1 VRNGV
6 PRTSRAAP
14 PIAGAY
20 PETSALGGVVLPWI
34 VTLTFFLVLAGLTA
48 VTVGRGHDGA
58 VAEAVLL
65 SQKQVAADL
74 AYEVRISLSR
84 ELTDLGNAGRAV
96 SENASAGSATPTA
109 ILGLVG
115 AAHPEW
121 RGLALLDS
129 HSGKLLATRGEP
141 VPVAAL
147 GQEPIDQPTATMTH
161 DPAGR
166 SAVILAAPMSIDDQ
180 DHSVLA
186 AATRPRL
193 PRSFDSA
200 VTLVDESGE
209 PVVASGSADVEGSL
223 AQAVARAVRDATH
236 GSGSVAA
243 TVLSARRHVIGYA
256 RVAGEGLNDLPL
268 YAISIRPV
276 LSGPPTHP
284 GRGFGLAAGVALAY
298 LALAAFAGH
307 AHALIGPVRRIER
320 EAAWLAKGDASVTIG
335 KPRPAEPGR
344 LAVAL
349 EAIRG
354 ELIGRPVRDQ
364 GRSPLAHAFT
374 ARGTLIVTALLIVAW
389 AIAVPVL
396 SRSMRPE
403 RVPAEVID
411 DQRGRITVLADTLA
425 RGINDATASLERL
438 ARAVRAS
445 VSHDDLR
452 RLLAGAKNADERFRS
467 IYVVEPD
474 GKVAARAGT
483 KPRRSSGPLPSV
495 AGVSQANISGP
506 VPIVVAYAPAADGLV
521 IAGELDP
528 RYLDDRLDRPGLGTV
543 WIVDPG
549 RRIISSDD
557 GFHAF
562 GRLTDSAVERA
573 VDRALTGVH
582 TSRVYRDHGPATIV
596 AAAQL
601 RPVGPA
607 GMLGWTVVSKMPAD
621 QLPLPVYVVRRHA
634 TVVGLLAIAGL
645 WLCYGWLYLV
655 GVRPLRILVQ
665 DAERIAW
672 PGDRRMVIYPRVHNE
687 IGSIARNLEV
697 LRLRLLGIRSGALKP
712 PLTGRDARL
721 PETQLIAKIQVPRP
735 AALGSGRRSGFG
747 SGS

>member
-6 PRTSRAAP
+6 PRTSRAALP
-14 PIAGAY
+14 LVGAY

-34 VTLTFFLVLAGLTA
+34 VTLTFFLFLAGLTA
-48 VTVGRGHDGA
+48 VTVGRGHDGP
-58 VAEAVLL
+58 VADAVLL

-74 AYEVRISLSR
+74 AYHVRTSLSR
-84 ELTDLGNAGRAV
+84 DLTNLGNAGRAV
-96 SENASAGSATPTA
+96 SGQVSAHGATPTA

-121 RGLALLDS
+121 YGLALLDS
-129 HSGKLLATRGEP
+129 RSGKLLATRGEP

-147 GQEPIDQPTATMTH
+147 GQEPIGQPTAALAQ
-161 DPAGR
+161 DPAGQFE
-166 SAVILAAPMSIDDQ
+166 VILAAPMSIDDE
-180 DHSVLA
+180 DHSVVA
-186 AATRPRL
+186 AAARPRL
-193 PRSFDSA
+193 PRGFDSA
-200 VTLVDESGE
+200 VALVDESGA
-209 PVVASGSADVEGSL
+209 PVVASGSADVEGRL
-223 AQAVARAVRDATH
+223 AQAVSRAVRDASH

-256 RVAGEGLNDLPL
+256 RVTGEGLNDLRL
-268 YAISIRPV
+268 YAVSIRPV
-276 LSGPPTHP
+276 VSAAPVHP
-284 GRGFGLAAGVALAY
+284 GRGFGLAAGVALGY
-298 LALAAFAGH
+298 LALAAFAAH

-320 EAAWLAKGDASVTIG
+320 EAAWLAKGDTNVTIG
-335 KPRPAEPGR
+335 KPRSAEPGR
-344 LAVAL
+344 LAAAL
-349 EAIRG
+349 EAIRR
-354 ELIGRPVRDQ
+354 ELIGHPVRDQ
-364 GRSPLAHAFT
+364 GRSLLADAFT
-374 ARGTLIVTALLIVAW
+374 ARGTLIVTALLILAW
-389 AIAVPVL
+389 SMAVPIL

-403 RVPAEVID
+403 RVPTEVID

-425 RGINDATASLERL
+425 RGINDATASLQRL
-438 ARAVRAS
+438 ASDVRAS
-445 VSHDDLR
+445 VPHDDLR
-452 RLLAGAKNADERFRS
+452 RLLAGAKDADGRFRS

-474 GKVAARAGT
+474 GRVAARAGT
-483 KPRRSSGPLPSV
+483 KPRRPSGPLPSV

-562 GRLTDSAVERA
+562 GRLTDSAVNPA

-582 TSRVYRDHGPATIV
+582 TSRVYRDAGLATIV

-601 RPVGPA
+601 GPVGPA
-607 GMLGWTVVSKMPAD
+607 GMLGWIVVSRMPAD

-634 TVVGLLAIAGL
+634 TVVGLLAVAGVL
-645 WLCYGWLYLV
+645 LCYGWLYLV
-655 GVRPLRILVQ
+655 GVRPLRVLVR

-672 PGDRRMVIYPRVHNE
+672 PGDRGMVIYPRVHNE

-697 LRLRLLGIRSGALKP
+697 LRLRLLGIRSGMLKP
-712 PLTGRDARL
+712 PLSGRDARL
-721 PETQLIAKIQVPRP
+721 AETELIPTIPASRP
-735 AALGSGRRSGFG
+735 AALVSGRRPG
-747 SGS
+747 SGSGS

>member
-1 VRNGV
+1 MRNGV
-6 PRTSRAAP
+6 PRTPRAALP
-14 PIAGAY
+14 LAGAY
-20 PETSALGGVVLPWI
+20 PETRPLGGVVLPWI
-34 VTLTFFLVLAGLTA
+34 VTLTFFLFLAGLT
-48 VTVGRGHDGA
+48 VMTVGRGHNGQ

-74 AYEVRISLSR
+74 AYQVRNSLSQ

-96 SENASAGSATPTA
+96 SGQESAGDTTPTA

-121 RGLALLDS
+121 RGLALLDPRS
-129 HSGKLLATRGEP
+129 RKLLATRGEP

-147 GQEPIDQPTATMTH
+147 GQEPIDQPTAALAH
-161 DPAGR
+161 DPSGQ
-166 SAVILAAPMSIDDQ
+166 SEVILAAPMSIGDQ

-186 AATRPRL
+186 AAMRPRL

-200 VTLVDESGE
+200 VTLVDESGA
-209 PVVASGSADVEGSL
+209 PVVASGSADVQAKL
-223 AQAVARAVRDATH
+223 AQAVSQAVRDATH
-236 GSGSVAA
+236 ASDSVTA
-243 TVLSARRHVIGYA
+243 TVLSARRHVIAYA
-256 RVAGEGLNDLPL
+256 RVTGEGLNDLRL
-268 YAISIRPV
+268 YAVSIRPV
-276 LSGPPTHP
+276 VSAPPAHP

-298 LALAAFAGH
+298 LALAAFAVH

-320 EAAWLAKGDASVTIG
+320 EAASLAKGDTNVTIG

-344 LAVAL
+344 LAAAL
-349 EAIRG
+349 EAIRR
-354 ELIGRPVRDQ
+354 ELIGHPVRHQ
-364 GRSPLAHAFT
+364 GHSPLARVFT
-374 ARGTLIVTALLIVAW
+374 ARGTLIVTALLILAW
-389 AIAVPVL
+389 SMVVPVL
-396 SRSMRPE
+396 SRSMRPD

-438 ARAVRAS
+438 ARDVRAS
-445 VSHDDLR
+445 VPHDDLR
-452 RLLAGAKNADERFRS
+452 RLLVGAKDADGRFRS
-467 IYVVEPD
+467 IYVVEAD
-474 GKVAARAGT
+474 GKLAARAGT
-483 KPRRSSGPLPSV
+483 KPRRPSEPLPAV

-562 GRLTDSAVERA
+562 GRLTDSAVDRA

-582 TSRVYRDHGPATIV
+582 TSRVYRDSGPATIV

-621 QLPLPVYVVRRHA
+621 QLPLPVYLVRHHA
-634 TVVGLLAIAGL
+634 TVVGLLAVAGL

-655 GVRPLRILVQ
+655 GVRPLRVLVR

-672 PGDRRMVIYPRVHNE
+672 PGDRGMVIYPRVHNE
-687 IGSIARNLEV
+687 IGSIARSLEV

-712 PLTGRDARL
+712 PLSGRDARL
-721 PETQLIAKIQVPRP
+721 PETELMAKIPASRP
-735 AALGSGRRSGFG
+735 AVLVSSRRSGSD